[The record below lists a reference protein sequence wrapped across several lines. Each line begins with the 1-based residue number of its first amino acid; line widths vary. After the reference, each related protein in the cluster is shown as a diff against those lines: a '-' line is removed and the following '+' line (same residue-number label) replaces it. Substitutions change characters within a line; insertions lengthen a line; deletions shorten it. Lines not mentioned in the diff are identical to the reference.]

1 MRYDVIVVG
10 AGPAGS
16 TTARECADHG
26 LSVLLLDKAE
36 FPRDKPC
43 AGAVSIRATKELPFK
58 VTPVVERVA
67 HDIYFTAKQKK
78 GFVRHSSEE
87 LAYLTQRRHLD
98 TFLVERAEEVGVT
111 LRQRAPIKE
120 VEPNASGFVV
130 RTASE
135 SFQAN
140 TLVAADGA
148 NGQTARLAGVEMA
161 LVHGIALEANVSPPG
176 GVPSQWASALGFDLG
191 SSPGGY
197 GWVFPKGDHLN
208 FGIGGWK
215 YVGPSLRARLHGL
228 VRFYGYAPADFWGVR
243 GHHLPLRVRN
253 SPLSSLNLVLVG
265 DAAGLL
271 DPLTGE
277 GIYAAIW
284 SGRVA
289 ARHLA
294 AFIGGEAP
302 DLDGYQREVER
313 DLGTELMV
321 SRRFHDLLNLIPGSI
336 LGVERHTSVLWS
348 LICRLLRGEQ
358 TYVDAMKN
366 HPKLATIIDFVT
378 DLIRVTPYLQRISG
392 LREPAP
398 PERFFQRSAQHQ

>member
-43 AGAVSIRATKELPFK
+43 AGAVSIRASKQLPFDM
-58 VTPVVERVA
+58 TPVVERVA
-67 HDIYFTAKQKK
+67 YDLYFTARQKN
-78 GFVRHSSEE
+78 GFARHSSEE
-87 LAYLTQRRHLD
+87 LAYLTQRCHLD
-98 TFLVERAEEVGVT
+98 TFLAERAVEAGAT
-111 LRQRAPIKE
+111 FRQRAPIKE
-120 VEPNASGFVV
+120 VEPNGSGFVV

-135 SFQAN
+135 SFEGS
-140 TLVAADGA
+140 TLAAADGA
-148 NGQTARLAGVEMA
+148 NGQTARQAGVAVA
-161 LVHGIALEANVSPPG
+161 LVHGIALEGNLTPPG
-176 GVPSQWASALGFDLG
+176 GVPSEWASSLGFDLG
-191 SSPGGY
+191 GSPGGY
-197 GWVFPKGDHLN
+197 GWIFPKGDHLN
-208 FGIGGWK
+208 IGIGGWK
-215 YVGPSLRARLHGL
+215 YIGPSLRARLDEL
-228 VRFYGYAPADFWGVR
+228 VRFYGYDPADLSGVR
-243 GHHLPLRVRN
+243 GHHLPVRASN
-253 SPLSSLNLVLVG
+253 SPLSSGNLVLVG

-284 SGRVA
+284 SGRIA
-289 ARHLA
+289 AQHLA
-294 AFIGGEAP
+294 AFIGGEVP

-313 DLGTELMV
+313 DLGLELMV
-321 SRRFHDLLNLIPGSI
+321 SRRFHDLLNLIPGSL
-336 LGVERHTSVLWS
+336 LGVERRTSVLGG

-358 TYVDAMKN
+358 TYVDVMRN
-366 HPKLATIIDFVT
+366 HPKLATIVDFVT